1 MAKVWV
7 QLWTAKVAGS
17 VQVEQSELAKV
28 QGLENLKAL
37 VPMLVEVQ
45 EKDWQLVPTVLVKE
59 SPLVQVSEKA
69 QDSDLARA
77 EAMVEVLEPWR
88 D

>member
-1 MAKVWV
+1 MAQVWV
-7 QLWTAKVAGS
+7 QVWTAQVPGS

-28 QGLENLKAL
+28 QGLENLKPL

-45 EKDWQLVPTVLVKE
+45 EKDWQLVPTVLVKD
-59 SPLVQVSEKA
+59 SPLVQVTDSEKV
-69 QDSDLARA
+69 QELQLA